1 MLYFCRSIAR
11 QKRKV
16 GTVHLAIPLAFLS
29 PTFGGQT
36 ITQIVDIILALLIA
50 IDIHELSHAL
60 VADYLGDD
68 TPRLSGHIS
77 LNPFRHM
84 DQFGIL
90 LLVLLAISGMGF
102 AYGFTPVNESKL
114 RRRTRFGPA
123 IVAVAGPLS
132 NLLAAAVL
140 AIPIKYAVDAY
151 VNGGASLA
159 ILGNTELYNFTAELF
174 LVNVLLFVFNIIP
187 LPPLDG
193 WTIFSAFL
201 SRKTLYEMRSFVQY
215 GPFILLLVFIFN
227 PYLHILDNTIFPMQ
241 TWVVDQLLR
250 L

>member
-1 MLYFCRSIAR
+1 M
-11 QKRKV
+11 
-16 GTVHLAIPLAFLS
+16 HLATSLAVIGAA
-29 PTFGGQT
+29 FGDQSL
-36 ITQIVDIILALLIA
+36 TQIVDTILALLIA
-50 IDIHELSHAL
+50 IDVHELAHAL

-84 DQFGIL
+84 DQFGVV
-90 LLVLLAISGMGF
+90 LLVLLALSGFGF

-123 IVAVAGPLS
+123 IVALAGPIS

-140 AIPIKYAVDAY
+140 AIPIKT
-151 VNGGASLA
+151 A
-159 ILGNTELYNFTAELF
+159 INSYDGTALTLFGNAEFFNFTLELF
-174 LVNVLLFVFNIIP
+174 VVNVLLFVFNMIP

-201 SRKTLYEMRSFVQY
+201 SRKTLYDLRSFVKY
-215 GPFILLLVFIFN
+215 GPLILLLVFIFN
-227 PYLHILDNTIFPMQ
+227 NNLHILDNTIFPMQ
-241 TWVVDQLLR
+241 DWVENQLLR